1 MPLRQSPGED
11 PLPGFSL
18 CPHAVEKESELSGIS
33 SYIRTPIL
41 SRTLSPQT
49 PPKGPP
55 PDPITWRVR
64 ALTDGFRKDNS
75 LHSSGVWGFWRGGVF
90 RKEKKVRPLR
100 NCEKLLLEVIVT
112 LLFLKETQSP
122 SFPKASGRMRSA

>member
-1 MPLRQSPGED
+1 M
-11 PLPGFSL
+11 
-18 CPHAVEKESELSGIS
+18 
-33 SYIRTPIL
+33 
-41 SRTLSPQT
+41 
-49 PPKGPP
+49 
-55 PDPITWRVR
+55 
-64 ALTDGFRKDNS
+64 TDGFRKDNS